1 MQRTLLIIPNSNE
14 NIPII
19 RAILL
24 SLGISSL
31 LYSFL
36 DYSSKLRDFRGASPS
51 ILNNEPPLSGS
62 NSMFNLLLML
72 FFRLL
77 LLTALIFIFN
87 SKMLRSPTLVPFFFL
102 SSHVFPNKPPVPS
115 LSLSFFIFHP
125 PRHDVKSGHGPS
137 CPGF

>member
-1 MQRTLLIIPNSNE
+1 
-14 NIPII
+14 
-19 RAILL
+19 
-24 SLGISSL
+24 
-31 LYSFL
+31 
-36 DYSSKLRDFRGASPS
+36 
-51 ILNNEPPLSGS
+51 
-62 NSMFNLLLML
+62 MFSLLLML